1 MHIVD
6 LSLSGGLEFSYNSY
20 LTKGCTCMQGFD
32 ALRVLS
38 EQFLLEQCSSSATT
52 QGVYVEITTASI
64 GSRIPLD
71 LIETPVARPV
81 WTYRIR
87 IENVG

>member
-1 MHIVD
+1 MH
-6 LSLSGGLEFSYNSY
+6 GFNSSIGFGV
-20 LTKGCTCMQGFD
+20 LLRVRTQSWSHGCIQGFD
-32 ALRVLS
+32 ALRILS
-38 EQFLLEQCSSSATT
+38 EQYHLEQCSSSATT
-52 QGVYVEITTASI
+52 QGVHVEITTACI

-71 LIETPVARPV
+71 LTEMPTARPV

>member
-1 MHIVD
+1 MTLVRTARAEC
-6 LSLSGGLEFSYNSY
+6 SM
-20 LTKGCTCMQGFD
+20 CMQGFD
-32 ALRVLS
+32 ALRILA
-38 EQFLLEQCSSSATT
+38 EQYQLEQCSSSATT
-52 QGVYVEITTASI
+52 QGVHVEITTGCI

-71 LIETPVARPV
+71 LIETPTARPV